1 MAFLQEVV
9 ELTTN
14 SYLTVGERR
23 ETLCF
28 SDVLGS
34 VELLRRVNVLTRMV
48 ARFSGGPPGENG
60 KNGKKFT
67 LHVLTP

>member
-48 ARFSGGPPGENG
+48 ARFSGGSRDENG
-60 KNGKKFT
+60 KIGKKFT
-67 LHVLTP
+67 VHVLKP